1 MGGGKLKSTFIPL
14 IYFRHILTGL
24 GVYYYIQ
31 FLLYLRLCLEGSGE
45 RFRFVWAYGFLPKVE
60 RKGLKYQNGIMNGI
74 KHPNGLKR
82 E

>member
-1 MGGGKLKSTFIPL
+1 MVGGKTEVYIHSL

-31 FLLYLRLCLEGSGE
+31 FLLYLRLCLEGNRE
-45 RFRFVWAYGFLPKVE
+45 QFKFFWAYGFLPKVE
-60 RKGLKYQNGIMNGI
+60 RKGIRYQNGIMNGI

-82 E
+82 D